1 MPDAD
6 LIVHNARI
14 ATLDS
19 GLPEATAVAIR
30 DGRFLAVGSDA
41 DVQAHRTART
51 TVIDG
56 NGRRVIPGLNDS
68 HIHVIRGGLN
78 YHLELRWDAVPSLA
92 DALVMLKDQ
101 ALRTPAPQWVRV
113 VGGWSEFQRMLARVR
128 DHDVRAMQQVGETEV
143 IHR

>member
-1 MPDAD
+1 
-6 LIVHNARI
+6 VHNARI

-19 GLPEATAVAIR
+19 TRPEATAVAIR

-41 DVQAHRTART
+41 GAQAQRTART

-78 YHLELRWDAVPSLA
+78 YHLELRWDDVPSLS
-92 DALVMLKDQ
+92 DALPIFQVQ
-101 ALRTPAPQWVRV
+101 AIRTPPPQWARF
-113 VGGWSEFQRMLARVR
+113 VGGWSEFQFAEHRMPTLQELTMLPDTPVFVL
-128 DHDVRAMQQVGETEV
+128 HLY
-143 IHR
+143 